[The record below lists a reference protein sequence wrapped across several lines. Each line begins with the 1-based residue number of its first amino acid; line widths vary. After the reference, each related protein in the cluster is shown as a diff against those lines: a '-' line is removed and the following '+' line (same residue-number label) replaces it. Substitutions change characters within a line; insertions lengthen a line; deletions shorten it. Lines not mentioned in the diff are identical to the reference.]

1 MNAERR
7 PLPMPSVQTSSHP
20 PTGHLPDDERNCRS
34 ARSSAVASRP
44 ALRNRIAAARSR
56 SGHCAATGLTSRR
69 SRRRQVQPVRMVG
82 RGRAGW
88 RRARQ
93 SGTLI
98 LLRGGSGA
106 AGPTTR
112 YGLRFRLDVL
122 LPILLFLF
130 SFGQNMADVNSTVF
144 HPDESRWLN
153 RAHFLT
159 DLRDPFGPTWQD
171 QYLARAQ
178 PPLGSYL
185 MGLGLLMQ
193 GRDTETTAVWDF
205 TYGVEWNELAG
216 AMPTQADL
224 DAGRRTNAV
233 VGALVVVVVYF
244 IGRALTN
251 RAGATFGALFL
262 ALHPL
267 HIWLASQALSDQLLN
282 LLLALAT
289 LACIRFAQ
297 QPTWGRML
305 VLGTLLGLGGAAK
318 LSPMLLSLPLA
329 GFGVFLLV
337 RSLRV
342 FRPRAPRLDRA
353 MGVRLLAMPAIAF
366 AVFVAS
372 YPYLWTRPIHHTLN
386 LFELRTREMGGQAR
400 AWPDVAVDS
409 RTDAFGRIGERLT
422 EQFSTTGRLLSWAAR
437 SVGITW
443 LPSGIDFILVA
454 AGAVLFVGLVVRSGL
469 RSPAGLAGLLLAS
482 QAGAIIIGLRADF
495 YRYHLPIA
503 LIMSICVALTFG
515 ALSMV
520 LARFD
525 AWRWLA
531 VLPGISVSPSR
542 ARQPNGAFPSRAES
556 KRNARVGAPG
566 PTVTPPVDAPA
577 GPAPRPASQIGTVL
591 HGK

>member
-1 MNAERR
+1 
-7 PLPMPSVQTSSHP
+7 
-20 PTGHLPDDERNCRS
+20 
-34 ARSSAVASRP
+34 
-44 ALRNRIAAARSR
+44 
-56 SGHCAATGLTSRR
+56 
-69 SRRRQVQPVRMVG
+69 MVG

-93 SGTLI
+93 SGTLT
-98 LLRGGSGA
+98 LQRGGSGA
-106 AGPTTR
+106 ARTATR
-112 YGLRFRLDVL
+112 SGLRFRLDVL

-130 SFGQNMADVNSTVF
+130 SFGQNMADVNGTVF

-185 MGLGLLMQ
+185 MGLGLLVQ

-205 TYGVEWNELAG
+205 SYGVEWNELVG
-216 AMPTQADL
+216 AMPSQADL
-224 DAGRRTNAV
+224 DAGRRTNAL
-233 VGALVVVVVYF
+233 VGALVVLVVYF

-297 QPTWGRML
+297 QPTWRRVL

-337 RSLRV
+337 RSLG
-342 FRPRAPRLDRA
+342 FLRPKAPRLDRA
-353 MGVRLLAMPAIAF
+353 MGVKLLALPPIAF
-366 AVFVAS
+366 AVFVVT
-372 YPYLWTRPIHHTLN
+372 YPYLWTQPIQHTLN
-386 LFELRTREMGGQAR
+386 LFELRTQEMAGQAR

-422 EQFSTTGRLLSWAAR
+422 EQFSTTGRLLNLAAE

-443 LPSGIDFILVA
+443 LPSGVDFILVA

-482 QAGAIIIGLRADF
+482 QAGAIIVGLRADF
-495 YRYHLPIA
+495 YRYHLPIV
-503 LIMSICVALTFG
+503 LIMSICVTLTFG

-520 LARFD
+520 LARVE

-531 VLPGISVSPSR
+531 VLPGISVAPSR
-542 ARQPNGAFPSRAES
+542 ARLLSAASSTRAES
-556 KRNARVGAPG
+556 KPITRIGSAEPA
-566 PTVTPPVDAPA
+566 TTPSVDTPLAEPSS
-577 GPAPRPASQIGTVL
+577 RPASRIGTVL